1 MEYYYNWQAIKE
13 QLMDF
18 VSNNKL
24 SYDDTIELYKMI
36 IEDLDDDIKMLEEY
50 KRIEKYERRL
60 A

>member
-1 MEYYYNWQAIKE
+1 MEYYDNWQIIKE
-13 QLMDF
+13 QFMDF
-18 VSNNKL
+18 MSNNKL